1 MFQDNDNPKLAILI
15 DAENISPRYI
25 AMIMREASVI
35 GTVKYKRIYGNF
47 SGDSLNSWERA
58 ISENAMIPI
67 QQYNNTKGKNSS
79 DSALIIDAMDLLY
92 TGSVDGFCLI
102 TSDSDF
108 TRLAT
113 RLRESEKYVI
123 GMGEQKA
130 AKSFINACNRFIY
143 LDLLMSQEKKNQKS
157 KRKSGGTQPAPQQP
171 AYSPAEKPQSKAAK
185 KPTLQK
191 PHAQGEG
198 EFTESGNEDFSGQ
211 NLDVVRDA
219 IEALIDEK
227 SDDEGWVFCG
237 ALGNLLI
244 QRFPD
249 FDVRNFG
256 FKKFIPFVASLE
268 GFELQQRPSGSGG
281 VSLVYI
287 RNKED

>member
-1 MFQDNDNPKLAILI
+1 MFQENNDNPKLAILI

-25 AMIMREASVI
+25 ATIMKEASVI
-35 GTVKYKRIYGNF
+35 GTIKYKRIYGNF
-47 SGDSLNSWERA
+47 SGDSLNSWEKA

-92 TGSVDGFCLI
+92 TGGVDGFCLI

-113 RLRESEKYVI
+113 RLRESEKYVV

-143 LDLLMSQEKKNQKS
+143 LDLLLNQEKKS
-157 KRKSGGTQPAPQQP
+157 KKPAKPAAQPQNSPTAPG
-171 AYSPAEKPQSKAAK
+171 KPQENKPGRKPAAK
-185 KPTLQK
+185 
-191 PHAQGEG
+191 PHPQSEP
-198 EFTESGNEDFSGQ
+198 EIQETSSDDLSGQ
-211 NLDVVRDA
+211 NLEVVRDA

-249 FDVRNFG
+249 FDVRNYG
-256 FKKFIPFVASLE
+256 FKKFIPFVSSLE
-268 GFELQQRPSGSGG
+268 GFELQQRPSGVGG
-281 VSLVYI
+281 VNLVYI
-287 RNKED
+287 RNKEE

>member
-1 MFQDNDNPKLAILI
+1 MFQENNDNPKLAILI

-25 AMIMREASVI
+25 ATIMKEASVI
-35 GTVKYKRIYGNF
+35 GTIKYKRIYGNF
-47 SGDSLNSWERA
+47 SGDSLNSWEKA

-92 TGSVDGFCLI
+92 TGGVDGFCLI

-113 RLRESEKYVI
+113 RLRESEKYVV

-143 LDLLMSQEKKNQKS
+143 LDLLLNQEKKS
-157 KRKSGGTQPAPQQP
+157 KKLDRPAVQPQILQAGSAKPLENKNGRKPLA
-171 AYSPAEKPQSKAAK
+171 
-185 KPTLQK
+185 K
-191 PHAQGEG
+191 PHPQPEP
-198 EFTESGNEDFSGQ
+198 EIQETSSDDLSGQ
-211 NLDVVRDA
+211 NLEVVRDA

-256 FKKFIPFVASLE
+256 FKKFIPFVSSLE
-268 GFELQQRPSGSGG
+268 GFELQQRPSGVGG
-281 VSLVYI
+281 VNLVYI
-287 RNKED
+287 RNKEE

>member
-1 MFQDNDNPKLAILI
+1 MFQENNDNPKLAILI

-25 AMIMREASVI
+25 ATIMKEASVI
-35 GTVKYKRIYGNF
+35 GTIKYKRIYGNF
-47 SGDSLNSWERA
+47 SGDSLNSWEKA

-92 TGSVDGFCLI
+92 TGGVDGFCLI

-113 RLRESEKYVI
+113 RLRESEKYVV

-143 LDLLMSQEKKNQKS
+143 LDLLLNQEKKS
-157 KRKSGGTQPAPQQP
+157 KKPAKPAAQPQNSQTAPG
-171 AYSPAEKPQSKAAK
+171 KPQENKPGRKPAAK
-185 KPTLQK
+185 
-191 PHAQGEG
+191 PHPQPEP
-198 EFTESGNEDFSGQ
+198 EIQETSSDDLSGQ
-211 NLDVVRDA
+211 NLEVVRDA

-256 FKKFIPFVASLE
+256 FKKFIPFVSSLE
-268 GFELQQRPSGSGG
+268 GFELQQRPSGVGG
-281 VSLVYI
+281 VNLVYI
-287 RNKED
+287 RNKEE

>member
-1 MFQDNDNPKLAILI
+1 MFQESDNPKLAILI

-25 AMIMREASVI
+25 ATIMKEASVI

-113 RLRESEKYVI
+113 RLRESEKYVV

-143 LDLLMSQEKKNQKS
+143 LDLLLNQEKKNQKKKKNAQS
-157 KRKSGGTQPAPQQP
+157 SAKSVSEGASAKTQ
-171 AYSPAEKPQSKAAK
+171 KKTAAK
-185 KPTLQK
+185 SHPQPEKEIQEAADDDL
-191 PHAQGEG
+191 
-198 EFTESGNEDFSGQ
+198 SGQ

-256 FKKFIPFVASLE
+256 FKKFIPFVSSLE
-268 GFELQQRPSGSGG
+268 GFELQQKPSGVGG
-281 VSLVYI
+281 VNLVYI

>member
-1 MFQDNDNPKLAILI
+1 MFQESDNPKLAILI

-25 AMIMREASVI
+25 ATIMKEASVI

-113 RLRESEKYVI
+113 RLRESEKYVV

-143 LDLLMSQEKKNQKS
+143 LDLLLNQEKKNQKKKKNAQS
-157 KRKSGGTQPAPQQP
+157 SAKSVLEGASAKTQ
-171 AYSPAEKPQSKAAK
+171 KKTAAK
-185 KPTLQK
+185 
-191 PHAQGEG
+191 PHPQPEKEIQEAA
-198 EFTESGNEDFSGQ
+198 DDDLSGQ

-256 FKKFIPFVASLE
+256 FKKFIPFVSSLE
-268 GFELQQRPSGSGG
+268 GFELQQKPSGVGG
-281 VSLVYI
+281 VNLVYI

>member
-1 MFQDNDNPKLAILI
+1 MFQESDNPKLAILI

-25 AMIMREASVI
+25 ATIMKEASVI

-113 RLRESEKYVI
+113 RLRESEKYVV

-143 LDLLMSQEKKNQKS
+143 LDLLLNQEKKNQKKKKNAQS
-157 KRKSGGTQPAPQQP
+157 SAKSVSEGASAKTQ
-171 AYSPAEKPQSKAAK
+171 KKTAAK
-185 KPTLQK
+185 
-191 PHAQGEG
+191 PHPQPEKEIQEAA
-198 EFTESGNEDFSGQ
+198 DDDLSGQ

-256 FKKFIPFVASLE
+256 FKKFIPFVSSLE
-268 GFELQQRPSGSGG
+268 GFELQQKPSGVGG
-281 VSLVYI
+281 VNLVYI